1 MSDYR
6 APRWLP
12 GGHLQTIYPATCI
25 TPPTVTM
32 HRERWDAPDGDFID
46 VDFVE
51 GLPGKPF
58 IVLFHGLEGSS
69 GSHYARALMKT
80 IEALGWSGAVPHF
93 RGCSGEINRAPR
105 FYHSGDAA
113 EIDWVLRRMASHPL
127 YRNASDF
134 LLSVS
139 HWAVTPYCAGWANPL
154 RTLILLMLPAPF
166 LRRSI
171 WQPVVR
177 RSRAGSIWSTRALFC
192 RH

>member
-80 IEALGWSGAVPHF
+80 IEALGWSGAVPNF

-113 EIDWVLRRMASHPL
+113 DAHTT
-127 YRNASDF
+127 N
-134 LLSVS
+134 
-139 HWAVTPYCAGWANPL
+139 G
-154 RTLILLMLPAPF
+154 
-166 LRRSI
+166 
-171 WQPVVR
+171 
-177 RSRAGSIWSTRALFC
+177 
-192 RH
+192 